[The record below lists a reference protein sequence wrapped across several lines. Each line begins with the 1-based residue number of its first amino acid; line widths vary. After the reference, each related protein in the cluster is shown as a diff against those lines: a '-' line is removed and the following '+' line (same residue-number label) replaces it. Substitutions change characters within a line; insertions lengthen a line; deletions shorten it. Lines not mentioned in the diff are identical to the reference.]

1 MAGKLTPAFFIMAT
15 DKNDTEL
22 YFEWW
27 LEELKSKGLVIGYER
42 EPKTFV
48 IHDAIPIFYD
58 QNSKKSTITKSF
70 ELLPTLIY
78 TPDYEVVFN
87 PLMINKLIGQ
97 VDKLSSIL
105 ISNGF
110 EGAGSIY
117 QDTMFYTTQVNE
129 NGYLKVYFDVKAPSA
144 ASKVSAR
151 LGSTRDFKYI
161 ARAMYE
167 RYGIIVN
174 KVVPVGMKTS
184 LFGKTFM
191 PARYKFTDKSGSPRK
206 LKDYEPG
213 FKKLSEYLKIKDINL

>member
-27 LEELKSKGLVIGYER
+27 LEELKSKGLVISYER
-42 EPKTFV
+42 EPETFV

-58 QNSKKSTITKSF
+58 QNSKTTSITKSF
-70 ELLPTLIY
+70 SLLPTLIY
-78 TPDYEVVFN
+78 TPDYEVVFHSS
-87 PLMINKLIGQ
+87 MINKLIGE
-97 VDKLSSIL
+97 VDKLNNIL
-105 ISNGF
+105 VPNGF
-110 EGAGSIY
+110 EGIGSAY
-117 QDTMFYTTQVNE
+117 QETLFYTTQKND
-129 NGYLKVYFDVKAPSA
+129 NGYLKVYFDAKAPSS
-144 ASKVSAR
+144 ASKVNAR
-151 LGSTRDFKYI
+151 LSSTRDFKYI

-191 PARYKFTDKSGSPRK
+191 PARYRFTDKSGSPRK
-206 LKDYEPG
+206 LKDYEAG